1 MIDFS
6 KYIIIVFWNLVKKI
20 QLLVKNND
28 LKFSDHSNQI
38 ISKNDFY
45 QTKITKIMTF
55 NFAILCKSLDSSQ
68 LSLHFSML
76 NKLLHFRVA
85 VCTDSSAAA
94 AASWSSTVVAV
105 VRGRILTKST
115 TLQNLPFME
124 GKLPDKSDFSRF
136 IVK

>member
-94 AASWSSTVVAV
+94 AAS
-105 VRGRILTKST
+105 
-115 TLQNLPFME
+115 
-124 GKLPDKSDFSRF
+124 
-136 IVK
+136 